1 MVDTAHAAPF
11 GSSGGPTSRRSPL
24 LPSRLA
30 IKRAAF
36 RLLIAGG
43 IAAAMGFG
51 YRYWT
56 VWQYQQSTDDAFVQA
71 DFTTVAPKVSGYI
84 AEVLVQDNDKVEAGP
99 VPARLVDPAFPTPLH
114 PAPPPR

>member
-1 MVDTAHAAPF
+1 MVDIAHTAPF
-11 GSSGGPTSRRSPL
+11 GSSGGATSRRPQL

-36 RLLIAGG
+36 GLLIAGG

-51 YRYWT
+51 DLYRT

-84 AEVLVQDNDKVEAGP
+84 SEVLVQDNDKVEAG
-99 VPARLVDPAFPTPLH
+99 R
-114 PAPPPR
+114 